1 MGIRSLLSN
10 ILVATGD
17 AATQS
22 LLKNVLDGQGRL
34 LTVSRARQALSLA
47 RSGKLDVAVLE
58 LSLPGAEG
66 LGLLKDLLE
75 LQPEME
81 IICLTGEGNIRDA
94 VETVKPY
101 GVDLSSSLEEA
112 PGIKSEDKIRE
123 FFKEIRK

>member
-47 RSGKLDVAVLE
+47 RSGNWTWP
-58 LSLPGAEG
+58 SLNSVCPA
-66 LGLLKDLLE
+66 
-75 LQPEME
+75 
-81 IICLTGEGNIRDA
+81 
-94 VETVKPY
+94 
-101 GVDLSSSLEEA
+101 
-112 PGIKSEDKIRE
+112 
-123 FFKEIRK
+123 RKVSAC

>member
-81 IICLTGEGNIRDA
+81 IICLTGEATSATRW
-94 VETVKPY
+94 KPCAW
-101 GVDLSSSLEEA
+101 GRTTMSPRPLNPADSF
-112 PGIKSEDKIRE
+112 R
-123 FFKEIRK
+123 

>member
-47 RSGKLDVAVLE
+47 RSGKPVSYTHLT
-58 LSLPGAEG
+58 LPTI
-66 LGLLKDLLE
+66 LL
-75 LQPEME
+75 
-81 IICLTGEGNIRDA
+81 
-94 VETVKPY
+94 V
-101 GVDLSSSLEEA
+101 
-112 PGIKSEDKIRE
+112 
-123 FFKEIRK
+123 

>member
-1 MGIRSLLSN
+1 MGIRSL
-10 ILVATGD
+10 
-17 AATQS
+17 S
-22 LLKNVLDGQGRL
+22 LLKSVLDGQGRL

-94 VETVKPY
+94 VEAMRMGANDYVTTPVEPGRHIQVVERATQKAA
-101 GVDLSSSLEEA
+101 LRREA
-112 PGIKSEDKIRE
+112 RRQEDSRL
-123 FFKEIRK
+123 RP

>member
-1 MGIRSLLSN
+1 MGHPFPAEQHSCGD
-10 ILVATGD
+10 GD

-94 VETVKPY
+94 VEAMRMGANDYVTTP
-101 GVDLSSSLEEA
+101 VDPADSF
-112 PGIKSEDKIRE
+112 R
-123 FFKEIRK
+123 